1 MSGTMDIGI
10 VATVE
15 SASYEV
21 ITLPPLEEEPTPTPD
36 DQTANTTKIT
46 EIKNKKDL
54 V

>member
-1 MSGTMDIGI
+1 MDIGI

-21 ITLPPLEEEPTPTPD
+21 ITLPPLEEEEPTPTPD